1 MITDQPACISLSYIS
16 LKLIPNTLKC
26 ARRAKQLKLQ
36 WSGYL
41 CRNSWKGIRFG
52 KPCLQIRRPSRTPL
66 HLSWSRTRGASIL
79 PARFSWLGM
88 IHRTKFGLVFRSV
101 TISLD
106 SCSLYNCDTVLNMP
120 LRVRA
125 PNWVSVRAC
134 CAMPTISAANTK
146 QNILVAYPS
155 AVSGL

>member
-1 MITDQPACISLSYIS
+1 M
-16 LKLIPNTLKC
+16 KLE
-26 ARRAKQLKLQ
+26 
-36 WSGYL
+36 SSEYL
-41 CRNSWKGIRFG
+41 CRNSWNGIRLG

-79 PARFSWLGM
+79 PARFSWFGM

-101 TISLD
+101 TMSLD

-120 LRVRA
+120 FRVRA

-146 QNILVAYPS
+146 QNILVAYTNTPIRLVM
-155 AVSGL
+155 AQHKHHIT